1 MASDMPPDANEI
13 QSLVNDLVRGDRDA
27 TKRLLPLVY
36 DDLRALASRLLSSQN
51 ASHTLQPTAL
61 CNEACLRLMG
71 SSTSTW
77 NGKEHLLAVA
87 AIAMRQILVNQARA
101 KNALKRGGRGQRLT
115 LADVADE
122 RSDASP
128 VDVLSLEAAIT
139 ELEADDPTLARIVEL
154 RYFAG
159 MSIKQIA
166 IVMDQSERTI
176 NRLWR
181 TAHAE
186 LAIKLRAGGDGT

>member
-1 MASDMPPDANEI
+1 MSSDPNEI
-13 QSLVNDLVRGDRDA
+13 QTLVNDLAKGDKDA

-36 DDLRALASRLLSSQN
+36 EDLRAIAAKILLSERPM
-51 ASHTLQPTAL
+51 HTLQPTAL
-61 CNEACLRLMG
+61 CNEACIRLMG
-71 SSTSTW
+71 SDTPTW

-101 KNALKRGGRGQRLT
+101 KNTIKRGGGAQRVT
-115 LADVADE
+115 LSDVADN
-122 RSDASP
+122 RPSSAV
-128 VDVLSLEAAIT
+128 VDVLSLETALH
-139 ELEADDPTLARIVEL
+139 ELESDDPALARIVEL

-166 IVMDQSERTI
+166 IVMEQSERTI

-181 TAHAE
+181 TAQAE
-186 LAIKLRAGGDGT
+186 LAVKLRAQGDGP

>member
-1 MASDMPPDANEI
+1 MPSDANEI
-13 QSLVNDLVRGDRDA
+13 QVLVNDLAKGDSDA
-27 TKRLLPLVY
+27 TRRLLPLIY
-36 DDLRALASRLLSSQN
+36 DDLRAIAAKLLMSER

-71 SSTSTW
+71 SATPSW

-101 KNALKRGGRGQRLT
+101 RKTLKRGGGEQRLT
-115 LADVADE
+115 LVDVADNRPE
-122 RSDASP
+122 AAI
-128 VDVLSLEAAIT
+128 VDVLTLESAIK
-139 ELEADDPTLARIVEL
+139 ELEAEDPTLARIVEL

-159 MSIKQIA
+159 MSIKQVA
-166 IVMDQSERTI
+166 IVMNQSDRTI

-181 TAHAE
+181 TAQAE
-186 LAIKLRAGGDGT
+186 LAVKLRTGDGA

>member
-1 MASDMPPDANEI
+1 MPSDANEI
-13 QSLVNDLVRGDRDA
+13 QVLVNDLAKGDSDA
-27 TKRLLPLVY
+27 TRRLLPLIY
-36 DDLRALASRLLSSQN
+36 DDLRAIAAKLLMSER

-71 SSTSTW
+71 SATPSW

-101 KNALKRGGRGQRLT
+101 RNTLKRGGGEQRLT
-115 LADVADE
+115 LVDVADNRPE
-122 RSDASP
+122 TAI
-128 VDVLSLEAAIT
+128 VDVLTLESAIK
-139 ELEADDPTLARIVEL
+139 ELEAEDPTLARIVEL

-159 MSIKQIA
+159 MSIKQVA
-166 IVMDQSERTI
+166 IVMNQSDRTI

-181 TAHAE
+181 TAQAE
-186 LAIKLRAGGDGT
+186 LAVKLRTGDGA